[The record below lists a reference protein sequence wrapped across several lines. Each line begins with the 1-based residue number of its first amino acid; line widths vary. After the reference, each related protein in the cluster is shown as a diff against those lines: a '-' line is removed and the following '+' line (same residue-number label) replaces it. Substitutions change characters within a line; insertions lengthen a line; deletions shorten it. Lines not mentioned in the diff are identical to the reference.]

1 LVVTLPVVNVCT
13 TVVPV
18 APCTTVVQTLTTGNV
33 TTNSAV
39 LTFVGENGDGTTT
52 VAGTNFAVLAGQR
65 NLYVRASR
73 LASGFVG
80 AGNIASTS
88 TGYGAGTMLNTIAV
102 AVPAVGSDMA
112 TVVNTFNGYS
122 AAELATAIPKLAPQ
136 TSQAT
141 AGAAMNASSGGA
153 SVVSTRMASIRGEST
168 VLADGTTGVSS
179 GDVRGR
185 SVWGRAFGTQNT
197 QGTLGGFSGYKSNTV
212 GMVIGSDMDIGGDR
226 TVGLALTYAST
237 KVDQTDAATGNN
249 SRITSVGQTIY
260 GTQNFGQAYVDGML
274 GLSYHSSDNVRLT
287 ALSRTA
293 TSSTSA
299 LEYSGRI
306 GSGYRFALK
315 DKLTVTPNVQ
325 YTMGQYSQK
334 AYTEAGA
341 NSLNLAV
348 NSLSVNRSKLGVGVR
363 VADERTTST
372 GLVFRP
378 EFNIMA
384 SRDLNDA
391 AADVTAAF
399 TGGGSTFTTTGQKL
413 SRNSLDVGTGVVF
426 LQGKTGQVG
435 LNYNLQKR
443 ESFTGHSFLVQGRL
457 AF

>member
-1 LVVTLPVVNVCT
+1 M
-13 TVVPV
+13 
-18 APCTTVVQTLTTGNV
+18 
-33 TTNSAV
+33 
-39 LTFVGENGDGTTT
+39 F
-52 VAGTNFAVLAGQR
+52 
-65 NLYVRASR
+65 
-73 LASGFVG
+73 
-80 AGNIASTS
+80 
-88 TGYGAGTMLNTIAV
+88 
-102 AVPAVGSDMA
+102 
-112 TVVNTFNGYS
+112 
-122 AAELATAIPKLAPQ
+122 
-136 TSQAT
+136 
-141 AGAAMNASSGGA
+141 
-153 SVVSTRMASIRGEST
+153 
-168 VLADGTTGVSS
+168 
-179 GDVRGR
+179 
-185 SVWGRAFGTQNT
+185 
-197 QGTLGGFSGYKSNTV
+197 
-212 GMVIGSDMDIGGDR
+212 
-226 TVGLALTYAST
+226 
-237 KVDQTDAATGNN
+237 
-249 SRITSVGQTIY
+249 
-260 GTQNFGQAYVDGML
+260 

-293 TSSTSA
+293 SSSTSA
-299 LEYSGRI
+299 LEYTGRI